1 MSITIIALTKSEG
14 DDRNDTVYKLE
25 KQATKRGMSF
35 YKVKLGEAFVIAND
49 LFGDKITIH
58 NYDGE
63 GNKINIKPSET
74 ACIVRGGA
82 LTDIAGRGLTK
93 SLEEAG
99 MFMINRYVPM
109 ELCANKFTSSIALK
123 KANINTPRTALVTNE
138 QSIDIALKEIGGKLP
153 VIAKT
158 ITGAEGIGVMKIESK
173 ESLTSVLQ
181 GLWKHDAEIILQ
193 EYMDIEYDVRTLVL
207 DGQIFAAMKRKQT
220 TKDDF
225 RTNKSLGNEYEP
237 YDLNEEEQKIVLKAA
252 ETSGC
257 YFCGVDTIVND
268 GTVYVLEVNGSPG
281 TGDSNEISYM
291 NYYGDKKT
299 KINGSK
305 MVDNFLDYIS
315 NKDNWSFPKT
325 SVGVIEWVKVEGM
338 KFKAKLD
345 TGNSAGGI
353 SIHATEIKEK
363 NGSVSFKINGKTF
376 NKKIEDRKMI
386 YFGGGDNGEERLF
399 VKLSVS
405 IGNRKAKPTLFN
417 LDNREDAI
425 YDVLINKGYMSDENL
440 VVDPSKKFTLGE
452 SVKRVST
459 FREMYI

>member
-1 MSITIIALTKSEG
+1 MIIIALTKSEG
-14 DDRNDTVYKLE
+14 DDKNDTVYKLE
-25 KQATKRGMSF
+25 KQAKNRGITF
-35 YKVKLGEAFVIAND
+35 YKVKLGEAFVIDND

-58 NYDGE
+58 NFDGE

-138 QSIDIALKEIGGKLP
+138 QSITIAMKEIGGKYP

-158 ITGAEGIGVMKIESK
+158 ITGAEGIGVMKIESV

-181 GLWKHDAEIILQ
+181 GLWKHDAEVILQ
-193 EYMDIEYDVRTLVL
+193 EFMDIEYDVRTLVL
-207 DGQIFAAMKRKQT
+207 DGQVFASMKRKQSI
-220 TKDDF
+220 KGDF
-225 RTNKSLGNEYEP
+225 RTNKSLGADYEP
-237 YDLNEEEQKIVLKAA
+237 YDLSEEEKKIVLRAA

-268 GTVYVLEVNGSPG
+268 GKIYVLEVNGSPG

-291 NYYGDKKT
+291 NYYGDKKSR
-299 KINGSK
+299 INGSK
-305 MVDNFLDYIS
+305 MVDNLLDYIS
-315 NKDNWSFPKT
+315 DKDNWVFPKT
-325 SVGVIEWVKVEGM
+325 SVGRIEWVKIEGL

-353 SIHATEIKEK
+353 SLHATDIKEK
-363 NGSVSFKINGKTF
+363 GKKVSFKFGGKVF
-376 NKKIEDRKMI
+376 NKKIEDTKMI
-386 YFGGGDNGEERLF
+386 YFGGGDEGEERLF
-399 VKLSVS
+399 VKLNMA
-405 IGNRKAKPTLFN
+405 IGNQKAKPTMFN
-417 LDNREDAI
+417 LDNRHKAT
-425 YDVLINKGYMSDENL
+425 YDVLIDKDYLVKNNL
-440 VVDPSKKFTLGE
+440 VVDAAKKFTLGE
-452 SVKRVST
+452 SLKKVST

>member
-1 MSITIIALTKSEG
+1 MIVIALTKSEG

-25 KQATKRGMSF
+25 KQAKKRGMTF
-35 YKVKLGEAFVIAND
+35 YKVKLGEAFVIDND

-58 NYDGE
+58 NFDGE
-63 GNKINIKPSET
+63 GNKINVKPSET
-74 ACIVRGGA
+74 ICIVRGGA
-82 LTDIAGRGLTK
+82 LTDIAGKGLTK

-138 QSIDIALKEIGGKLP
+138 QSIDIAMKEIGGKLP

-181 GLWKHDAEIILQ
+181 GLWKHNAEIILQ

-207 DGQIFAAMKRKQT
+207 DGKIFAAMKRKQT

-225 RTNKSLGNEYEP
+225 RTNKSLGNDYEP
-237 YDLNEEEQKIVLKAA
+237 YDLSEEERKIVVKAA

-257 YFCGVDTIVND
+257 YWCGVDTIVND
-268 GTVYVLEVNGSPG
+268 GKIYVLEVNGSPG

-299 KINGSK
+299 KVNGSK
-305 MVDNFLDYIS
+305 MVDNLLDYVS
-315 NKDNWSFPKT
+315 DKKNWAFPKT
-325 SVGVIEWVKVEGM
+325 SIGYVEWCKVEGM

-345 TGNSAGGI
+345 TGNTTSGI
-353 SIHATEIKEK
+353 AIHATDIKKEGK
-363 NGSVSFKINGKTF
+363 KVSFKIEGQKF
-376 NKKIEDRKMI
+376 VKPIKDIQVVQ
-386 YFGGGDNGEERLF
+386 FGGGDESEERFF
-399 VKLSVS
+399 VELKIA
-405 IGNRKAKPTLFN
+405 IGNRKAKPALFS
-417 LDNREDAI
+417 LDDREDAT
-425 YDVLINKGYMSDENL
+425 YAVLINKGYMEDNNL
-440 VVDPSKKFTLGE
+440 VIDPSKKFTLEE
-452 SVKRVST
+452 STKRVST

>member
-1 MSITIIALTKSEG
+1 MIVIALTKSEG
-14 DDRNDTVYKLE
+14 DDKNDTVYKLE
-25 KQATKRGMSF
+25 KQAKKRGITF
-35 YKVKLGEAFVIAND
+35 YKVKLGEAFVIDND

-58 NYDGE
+58 NFDGE

-138 QSIDIALKEIGGKLP
+138 QSITIAMKEIGGKYP

-158 ITGAEGIGVMKIESK
+158 ITGAEGIGVMKIESV

-181 GLWKHDAEIILQ
+181 GLWKHNAEVILQ
-193 EYMDIEYDVRTLVL
+193 EFMDIEYDVRTLVL
-207 DGQIFAAMKRKQT
+207 DGQVFASMKRKQSI
-220 TKDDF
+220 KGDF
-225 RTNKSLGNEYEP
+225 RTNKSLGADYEP
-237 YDLNEEEQKIVLKAA
+237 YDLSEEEEKIVLRAA

-268 GTVYVLEVNGSPG
+268 GKIYVLEVNGSPG

-291 NYYGDKKT
+291 NYYGDKKSR
-299 KINGSK
+299 INGSK
-305 MVDNFLDYIS
+305 MVDNLLDYIS
-315 NKDNWSFPKT
+315 DKDNWAFPKT
-325 SVGVIEWVKVEGM
+325 SVGRIEWVKIEGL

-353 SIHATEIKEK
+353 SLHATDIKEK
-363 NGSVSFKINGKTF
+363 GKKVSFKFGGKTF
-376 NKKIEDRKMI
+376 NKKIEDTKMI
-386 YFGGGDNGEERLF
+386 YFGGGDEGEERLF
-399 VKLSVS
+399 VKLNMA
-405 IGNRKAKPTLFN
+405 IGNQKAKPTMFN
-417 LDNREDAI
+417 LDNRHKAT
-425 YDVLINKGYMSDENL
+425 YDVLIDKDYLAKNNL
-440 VVDPSKKFTLGE
+440 VVDAAKKFTLGE
-452 SVKRVST
+452 SLKKVST
-459 FREMYI
+459 FREMHI

>member
-1 MSITIIALTKSEG
+1 MIVIALTKSEG
-14 DDRNDTVYKLE
+14 DDKNDTVYKLE
-25 KQATKRGMSF
+25 KQAKKRGITF
-35 YKVKLGEAFVIAND
+35 YKVKLGEAFVIDND

-58 NYDGE
+58 NFDGE

-138 QSIDIALKEIGGKLP
+138 QSITIAMKEIGGKYP

-158 ITGAEGIGVMKIESK
+158 ITGAEGIGVMKIESV

-181 GLWKHDAEIILQ
+181 GLWKHNAEVILQ
-193 EYMDIEYDVRTLVL
+193 EFMDIEYDVRTLVL
-207 DGQIFAAMKRKQT
+207 DGQVFASMKRKQSI
-220 TKDDF
+220 KGDF
-225 RTNKSLGNEYEP
+225 RTNKSLGADYEP
-237 YDLNEEEQKIVLKAA
+237 YDLSEEEEKIVLRAA

-268 GTVYVLEVNGSPG
+268 GKIYVLEVNGSPG

-291 NYYGDKKT
+291 NYYGDKKSR
-299 KINGSK
+299 INGSK
-305 MVDNFLDYIS
+305 MVDNLLDYIS
-315 NKDNWSFPKT
+315 DKDNWAFPKT
-325 SVGVIEWVKVEGM
+325 SVGRIEWVKIEGL

-353 SIHATEIKEK
+353 SLHATDIKEK
-363 NGSVSFKINGKTF
+363 GKKVSFKFGGKVF
-376 NKKIEDRKMI
+376 NKKIEDTKMI
-386 YFGGGDNGEERLF
+386 YFGGGDEGEERLF
-399 VKLSVS
+399 VKLNMA
-405 IGNRKAKPTLFN
+405 IGNQKAKPTMFN
-417 LDNREDAI
+417 LDNRHKAT
-425 YDVLINKGYMSDENL
+425 YDVLIDKDYLAKNNL
-440 VVDPSKKFTLGE
+440 VVDAAKKFTLGE
-452 SVKRVST
+452 SLKKVST
-459 FREMYI
+459 FREMHI

>member
-1 MSITIIALTKSEG
+1 MIVIALTKSEG
-14 DDRNDTVYKLE
+14 DDKNDTVYKLE
-25 KQATKRGMSF
+25 KQATKRGMTF
-35 YKVKLGEAFVIAND
+35 YKVKLGEAFVIDND

-58 NYDGE
+58 NFDGE

-123 KANINTPRTALVTNE
+123 KANISTPRTALVTNE
-138 QSIDIALKEIGGKLP
+138 QSIDIAMKEIGGKYP

-158 ITGAEGIGVMKIESK
+158 ITGAEGIGVMKIESV

-181 GLWKHDAEIILQ
+181 GLWKHDAEVILQ
-193 EYMDIEYDVRTLVL
+193 EFMDIEYDVRTLVL
-207 DGQIFAAMKRKQT
+207 DGQVFASMKRKQSI
-220 TKDDF
+220 KGDF
-225 RTNKSLGNEYEP
+225 RTNKSLGADYEP
-237 YDLNEEEQKIVLKAA
+237 YDLSEEEKKIVLRAA

-268 GTVYVLEVNGSPG
+268 GKIYVLEVNGSPG

-291 NYYGDKKT
+291 NYYGDKKSR
-299 KINGSK
+299 INGSK
-305 MVDNFLDYIS
+305 MVDNLLDYIS
-315 NKDNWSFPKT
+315 DKDNWVFPKT
-325 SVGVIEWVKVEGM
+325 SVGRIEWVKIEGL

-353 SIHATEIKEK
+353 SLHATDIKEK
-363 NGSVSFKINGKTF
+363 GKKVSFKFGGKVF
-376 NKKIEDRKMI
+376 NKKIEDTKMI
-386 YFGGGDNGEERLF
+386 YFGGGDEGEERLF
-399 VKLSVS
+399 VKLNMA
-405 IGNRKAKPTLFN
+405 IGNQKAKPTMFN
-417 LDNREDAI
+417 LDNRHKAT
-425 YDVLINKGYMSDENL
+425 YDVLIDKDYLAKNNL
-440 VVDPSKKFTLGE
+440 VVDAAKKFTLGE
-452 SVKRVST
+452 SLKKVST
-459 FREMYI
+459 FREMHI

>member
-1 MSITIIALTKSEG
+1 MIIIALTKSEG
-14 DDRNDTVYKLE
+14 DDKNDTVYKLE
-25 KQATKRGMSF
+25 KQAKNRGITF
-35 YKVKLGEAFVIAND
+35 YKVKLGEAFVIDND

-58 NYDGE
+58 NFDGE

-123 KANINTPRTALVTNE
+123 KANISTPRTALVTNE
-138 QSIDIALKEIGGKLP
+138 QSIDIAMKEIGGKYP

-158 ITGAEGIGVMKIESK
+158 ITGAEGIGVMKIESV

-181 GLWKHDAEIILQ
+181 GLWKHDAEVILQ
-193 EYMDIEYDVRTLVL
+193 EFMDIEYDVRTLVL
-207 DGQIFAAMKRKQT
+207 DGQVFASMKRKQSI
-220 TKDDF
+220 KGDF
-225 RTNKSLGNEYEP
+225 RTNKSLGADYEP
-237 YDLNEEEQKIVLKAA
+237 YDLSEEEKKIVLRAA

-268 GTVYVLEVNGSPG
+268 GKIYVLEVNGSPG

-291 NYYGDKKT
+291 NYYGDKKSR
-299 KINGSK
+299 INGSK
-305 MVDNFLDYIS
+305 MVDNLLDYIS
-315 NKDNWSFPKT
+315 DKDNWVFPKT
-325 SVGVIEWVKVEGM
+325 SVGRIEWVKIEGL

-353 SIHATEIKEK
+353 SLHATDIKEK
-363 NGSVSFKINGKTF
+363 GKKVSFKFGGKVF
-376 NKKIEDRKMI
+376 NKKIEDTKMI
-386 YFGGGDNGEERLF
+386 YFGGGDEGEERLF
-399 VKLSVS
+399 VKLNMA
-405 IGNRKAKPTLFN
+405 IGNQKAKPTMFN
-417 LDNREDAI
+417 LDNRHKAT
-425 YDVLINKGYMSDENL
+425 YDVLIDKDYLAKNNL
-440 VVDPSKKFTLGE
+440 VVDAAKKFTLGE
-452 SVKRVST
+452 SLKKVST
-459 FREMYI
+459 FREMHI

>member
-1 MSITIIALTKSEG
+1 MIVIALTKSEG
-14 DDRNDTVYKLE
+14 DDKNDTVYKLE
-25 KQATKRGMSF
+25 KQAKKRGITF
-35 YKVKLGEAFVIAND
+35 YKVKLGEAFVIDND

-58 NYDGE
+58 NFDGE

-138 QSIDIALKEIGGKLP
+138 QSITIAMKEIGGKYP

-158 ITGAEGIGVMKIESK
+158 ITGAEGIGVMKIESV

-181 GLWKHDAEIILQ
+181 GLWKHNAEVILQ
-193 EYMDIEYDVRTLVL
+193 EFMDIEYDVRTLVL
-207 DGQIFAAMKRKQT
+207 DGQVFASMKRKQSI
-220 TKDDF
+220 KGDF
-225 RTNKSLGNEYEP
+225 RTNKSLGADYEP
-237 YDLNEEEQKIVLKAA
+237 YDLSEEEKKIVLRAA

-268 GTVYVLEVNGSPG
+268 GKIYVLEVNGSPG

-291 NYYGDKKT
+291 NYYGDKKSR
-299 KINGSK
+299 INGSK
-305 MVDNFLDYIS
+305 MVDNLLDYIS
-315 NKDNWSFPKT
+315 DKDNWAFPKT
-325 SVGVIEWVKVEGM
+325 SVGRIEWVKIEGL

-353 SIHATEIKEK
+353 SLHATDIKEK
-363 NGSVSFKINGKTF
+363 GKKVSFKFGGKTF
-376 NKKIEDRKMI
+376 NKKIEDTKMI
-386 YFGGGDNGEERLF
+386 YFGGGDEGEERLF
-399 VKLSVS
+399 VKLNMA
-405 IGNRKAKPTLFN
+405 IGNQKAKPTMFN
-417 LDNREDAI
+417 LDNRHKAT
-425 YDVLINKGYMSDENL
+425 YDVLIDKDYLAKNNL
-440 VVDPSKKFTLGE
+440 VVDAAKKFTLGE
-452 SVKRVST
+452 SLKKVST
-459 FREMYI
+459 FREMHI